1 VDVRK
6 ADTPHEALKYAVS
19 CDDGIDGN
27 RNAEVAI
34 AVYLWTYKRHRI
46 ETYGVAKP
54 AALPVVDQVDQELE
68 DDDKC
73 CPECGRELVDIAY
86 GEKRSGFYSWTH
98 VSPRV

>member
-1 VDVRK
+1 
-6 ADTPHEALKYAVS
+6 
-19 CDDGIDGN
+19 
-27 RNAEVAI
+27 
-34 AVYLWTYKRHRI
+34 VYLWTYKRHRI